1 MKYRFP
7 ARTSHFEQ
15 PRQWESMRIAKQ
27 LEARGI
33 KILHFEE
40 GDFTGYKTPDV
51 IVEACINALK
61 EGYTR
66 YVPGP
71 GLPELRE
78 AIAEEMTKRGR
89 ETSPDEVVV
98 TMGAK
103 FALTSALLTLVDKGD
118 EVIFPNPGYP
128 PDEFWVK
135 YAEGGIVYAPLNP
148 SDFQWDVDRLN
159 ELVSSKTKLI
169 IVNTPQRPNGMLV
182 KNLKGIAEIAID
194 NDILVI
200 SDEIFSKMVYPPHKH
215 ESIASIP
222 GMEDKTIV
230 IDTFSKP
237 YIMTGWRIGWAVGP
251 KEIIE
256 KMSIFLQNSVTNVAA
271 FIQKAA
277 YVALTHPEAQK
288 ANREL
293 VKDLQRKRDKIVSK
307 LRKVPDFEVLEP
319 EGAFYVFPSIKK
331 LGVSSK
337 EVTRILMEKYGVAV
351 VSGTAFGSNGEG
363 HIRMT
368 YAVPDEVIEEGVDRI
383 KRFAEEVIKGRI
395 KISGSE

>member
-1 MKYRFP
+1 MVASIKFP
-7 ARTSHFEQ
+7 SRVSHFEL
-15 PRQWESMRIAKQ
+15 PRQWESLRIAKQ
-27 LEARGI
+27 LEAKGI

-51 IVEACINALK
+51 IVEACIEALK
-61 EGYTR
+61 KGYTK

-78 AIAEEMTKRGR
+78 AIAEEMSRRGR
-89 ETSPDEVVV
+89 ETSPEEVLV
-98 TMGAK
+98 TVGAK
-103 FALTSALLTLVDKGD
+103 FALTAALLTLVDKGD

-135 YAEGGIVYAPLNP
+135 FAEGRIVYAPLTP
-148 SDFQWDVDRLN
+148 PDFQWNGERLK
-159 ELVSSKTKLI
+159 EMISPKTKLI
-169 IVNTPQRPNGMLV
+169 IVNTPQRPNGMIV
-182 KNLKGIAEIAID
+182 KNLKEIAEIAMD
-194 NDILVI
+194 KDILVI

-215 ESIASIP
+215 ETIASIP
-222 GMEDKTIV
+222 GMEDRTIV

-237 YIMTGWRIGWAVGP
+237 YIMTGWRIGWAVAP

-293 VKDLQRKRDKIVSK
+293 VKDLQRKRDKIVRK
-307 LRKVPDFEVLEP
+307 LREVPGFEVLEP
-319 EGAFYVFPSIKK
+319 EGAFYVFPNIKK
-331 LGVSSK
+331 LGMSSR

-351 VSGTAFGSNGEG
+351 VSGTAFGTNGEG

-368 YAVPDEVIEEGVDRI
+368 YAVPDEVIDEGVERI
-383 KRFAEEVIKGRI
+383 KDFAEKRL
-395 KISGSE
+395 SS